1 MGSLFY
7 LFKYLSSDMSPMVS
21 CLLLVLVT
29 VVHSD
34 IADPQGLK
42 DAIDNCD
49 WLGVNNL
56 RPRREEGL
64 KDAIDNCDWL
74 GVKNLRPRREE
85 GLKDAIDNCDWL
97 GVNNLRPRR
106 EEGLKAAIDDYDFL
120 SVNNRRP
127 RRLEG
132 PEADIEDIAN
142 ILNVNNLRPKIDCNN
157 NVNLQLEIP

>member
-49 WLGVNNL
+49 WLGVKNL
-56 RPRREEGL
+56 SPRREEGL
-64 KDAIDNCDWL
+64 KDAIDNC
-74 GVKNLRPRREE
+74 
-85 GLKDAIDNCDWL
+85 
-97 GVNNLRPRR
+97 
-106 EEGLKAAIDDYDFL
+106 DFL